1 MNWRDYEV
9 EAELQQMK
17 AKLSRGGNS
26 SSTATDLHTT
36 DLELVLGRLHQLV
49 GMNQVKNEINNLINF
64 LKVQSLRRD
73 QKN

>member
-1 MNWRDYEV
+1 VGVTVLVVRPI
-9 EAELQQMK
+9 
-17 AKLSRGGNS
+17 AKL
-26 SSTATDLHTT
+26 T

-64 LKVQSLRRD
+64 LKVQALRRD